1 MKESY
6 WAYLIIALGVTI
18 ITVMILIQRMTIT
31 TEENYYLSRE
41 ILESS
46 MIDAVDYGTYR
57 TTGRVVMSEQKF
69 IEVFVR
75 RFAQS
80 VTNNKEYELSFY
92 DIYED
97 PPKATVLIRT
107 NSGSTAVGS
116 ESFDVSIDTTL
127 SGIIETIYGVSDTP
141 PSEPQYSSSS
151 SSSSSNSESSKAS
164 SKKSSKKKKS
174 SSSTSNPPDGNGN
187 PGSSSKKSVSSSSKP
202 TGNNASSS
210 SSKKP
215 KCQTRTCY
223 GQSECYALGANWDW
237 KATWTKSDNCEGT
250 SGTCTLCPK

>member
-107 NSGSTAVGS
+107 NSGATAVGS

-127 SGIIETIYGVSDTP
+127 SGIIETIYGVSDEQ
-141 PSEPQYSSSS
+141 PSVPQPSSSLLSGISTSKSSRKSSGTNSSKSNGPTTGIMGSTSSSKSSSSPNNLPGEGQMFSSSS
-151 SSSSSNSESSKAS
+151 SGGA
-164 SKKSSKKKKS
+164 
-174 SSSTSNPPDGNGN
+174 GG
-187 PGSSSKKSVSSSSKP
+187 G
-202 TGNNASSS
+202 GGM
-210 SSKKP
+210 
-215 KCQTRTCY
+215 C
-223 GQSECYALGANWDW
+223 ALHPEYCDEN
-237 KATWTKSDNCEGT
+237 EFH
-250 SGTCTLCPK
+250 

>member
-1 MKESY
+1 MKHAFWGY
-6 WAYLIIALGVTI
+6 AIVAFGVVI
-18 ITVMILIQRMTIT
+18 VIVLLFIQRMTTT
-31 TEENYYLSRE
+31 TEENYYLERE

-107 NSGSTAVGS
+107 NSGATAVGS

-127 SGIIETIYGVSDTP
+127 SGIIETIYGVSDTT
-141 PSEPQYSSSS
+141 PSGPQPSSSS
-151 SSSSSNSESSKAS
+151 LSSISTSKSSRKSSGT
-164 SKKSSKKKKS
+164 KSSKSSGPTTGVMGSTSSKS
-174 SSSTSNPPDGNGN
+174 SSKSTGVMGSTSSKFTPAPGVCVAFPDT
-187 PGSSSKKSVSSSSKP
+187 PGCRV
-202 TGNNASSS
+202 
-210 SSKKP
+210 
-215 KCQTRTCY
+215 QMV
-223 GQSECYALGANWDW
+223 E
-237 KATWTKSDNCEGT
+237 
-250 SGTCTLCPK
+250 